1 MKPAIRVEGRTGT
14 ANNPTVRFNEW
25 GTSPSWTRSVTVE
38 PHDFSPGRMSER
50 VVYDRGDE
58 RRDVSD
64 EYCVAIKPSAWKRSR
79 AVGAW
84 VNREGPRRVFASK
97 ALAREWARDCAG
109 HGVTLW
115 VQDAPAW
122 DPDAVDGYLVGSAR
136 GSDRSRRPGGSQ
148 QSLGDA
154 ADTPD

>member
-1 MKPAIRVEGRTGT
+1 M
-14 ANNPTVRFNEW
+14 
-25 GTSPSWTRSVTVE
+25 
-38 PHDFSPGRMSER
+38 
-50 VVYDRGDE
+50 VYDGGDE
-58 RRDVSD
+58 RGDVSD
-64 EYCVAIKPSAWKRSR
+64 EYRVAIKPSAWKRSR

-84 VNREGPRRVFASK
+84 VNSEGPRRTFDTK

-122 DPDAVDGYLVGSAR
+122 DPAAVDGYLVGSAR
-136 GSDRSRRPGGSQ
+136 GSDRSRRRGGAQ

-154 ADTPD
+154 TGNPD